1 MVRRSRMIDGMGNEL
16 TLRSGG
22 PHIFVSAE
30 TTATGAANQEV
41 AHTLG
46 RIPAAVIVVITELPV
61 GLAGAVDV
69 AYGTHTAL
77 NCLVT
82 ITNTAKFKI
91 LALA

>member
-1 MVRRSRMIDGMGNEL
+1 MVRRSRMVDGMGNEL

-30 TTATGAANQEV
+30 TTATGGANQEV

-46 RIPAAVIVVITELPV
+46 RVPAVAVVVITELPV

-69 AYGTHTAL
+69 AYGTHTNV

-82 ITNTAKFKI
+82 VTATAKFKI